1 MIVVSDTTPLIG
13 LSSIGR
19 LELLRELFD
28 DVYISQAV
36 FDETVTSGREEG
48 KAKQAVAKA
57 NWIHVVEVKDR
68 LAVNILLDEM
78 DLGEIE
84 TIVLAS
90 ELNADWVLMDEKK
103 GRRKLSQ
110 LNIPKI
116 GTVGILLKAKQLG
129 LVSNLKTELKSL
141 QKSGFSIS
149 QLVIE
154 EVLKMTDE

>member
-19 LELLRELFD
+19 LEILHELFG
-28 DVYISQAV
+28 DVYIPQAV

-48 KAKQAVAKA
+48 KAKHAVANA
-57 NWIHVVEVKDR
+57 AWIHVVEVKDR

-78 DLGEIE
+78 DLAEVE
-84 TIVLAS
+84 TIILAS

-129 LVSNLKTELKSL
+129 LVENLKSELENL

-154 EVLKMTDE
+154 EVLKMAGE